1 MAHACNPTYSG
12 GRDQEDHGSK
22 QPGKIVC
29 KTLSQKKKRKRKRK
43 KNHKKRGGRVAQGVD
58 PEFKP

>member
-1 MAHACNPTYSG
+1 MFHACNPTYSG

-43 KNHKKRGGRVAQGVD
+43 KKSQKKGW
-58 PEFKP
+58 